1 MADTITFT
9 EARVRTLRDAA
20 TGGNRIEYQ
29 DGKVPALRLRISA
42 TSASWSVLKRI
53 PGGPMRRVQLGS
65 ADELPVELAR
75 KRAQQVVAAMLDGRD
90 LTKEKRRRSAEAQR
104 ASITLSEGLA
114 IYLAEKDG
122 LRPAT
127 RATYERD
134 LRTTFG
140 DWWDRP
146 LAEMTPEWVRD
157 RHRNRK
163 TRPITSQAR
172 VSHARDKARI
182 TASPA
187 RADGAVRALRAVV
200 NYLRAERDLDLPDV
214 AKRIVA
220 TKGWG
225 NVPRRKRALL
235 GQALAE
241 FVQSIRALPD
251 DLPPDLSGTQRDVV
265 LLILCTGLRWA
276 SAAGLRWDEVDFKA
290 KTITIPADRMKGKV
304 SHSLP
309 LGPAMMAMLEQRAKK
324 PRSSVLVF
332 PGLNPEQDE
341 PAEKRKPDK
350 PIGRLSKRFLAKI
363 ADADGNP
370 ITWSPHDLRRT
381 ALTLLEAM
389 DVSAYALKRIAA
401 HAQSGDVTAGYLA
414 DDVERLRVPM
424 ERLENAALALPRT
437 GNVVPMRGAS

>member
-1 MADTITFT
+1 MAETITFT
-9 EARVRTLRDAA
+9 EARVRALRDATTSGRA
-20 TGGNRIEYQ
+20 EYQ
-29 DGKVPALRLRISA
+29 DGKVSALRLRVSP

-53 PGGPMRRVQLGS
+53 PGGPMRRVQLGT
-65 ADELPVELAR
+65 ADDLPVELAR
-75 KRAQQVVAAMLDGRD
+75 KRAQQTVAAMLDGRD
-90 LTKEKRRRSAEAQR
+90 LTKEKRQRNAEAER
-104 ASITLSEGLA
+104 AAITLSEGLA
-114 IYLAEKDG
+114 TYLAEKDG

-146 LAEMTPEWVRD
+146 LADMTPEWVRD

-172 VSHARDKARI
+172 VAHARDKDRI
-182 TASPA
+182 TASPS

-214 AKRIVA
+214 ARRITA

-235 GQALAE
+235 GQTLTE
-241 FVQSIRALPD
+241 FVQSVRALPD
-251 DLPPDLSGTQRDVV
+251 DLPPDLSGTQRDLV
-265 LLILCTGLRWA
+265 LLLLCTGLRWT
-276 SAAGLRWDEVDFKA
+276 SAAGLRWDEVDFRA

-309 LGPAMMAMLEQRAKK
+309 LGPAMMAMLEQRAEN
-324 PRSSVLVF
+324 PRSSMLVF
-332 PGLNPEQDE
+332 PGLNTEQ
-341 PAEKRKPDK
+341 EKQKPDK

-363 ADADGNP
+363 TDADGNP

-401 HAQSGDVTAGYLA
+401 HAQSSDVTAGYLA

-424 ERLENAALALPRT
+424 ERLENVALAQLHT
-437 GNVVPMRGAS
+437 GNVIALSAERAR

>member
-9 EARVRTLRDAA
+9 EARVRALRAA
-20 TGGNRIEYQ
+20 AKAGSRVEYQ
-29 DGKVPALRLRISA
+29 DGKVPPLRLRVST

-53 PGGPMRRVQLGS
+53 PGGPMRRVQLGT
-65 ADELPVELAR
+65 ADDLPVELAR
-75 KRAQQVVAAMLDGRD
+75 KRAQQVLAAMLDGRD
-90 LTKEKRRRSAEAQR
+90 LTSEKRQRSAEAER
-104 ASITLSEGLA
+104 ASITLAEGLA

-140 DWWDRP
+140 DWWNRP
-146 LAEMTPEWVRD
+146 LADMTPEWVRD

-163 TRPITSQAR
+163 TRAITSQAR
-172 VSHARDKARI
+172 VAHVRDKARI

-214 AKRIVA
+214 ARRITA
-220 TKGWG
+220 TQGWG

-235 GQALAE
+235 GEALTE
-241 FVQSIRALPD
+241 FVESVSALPD
-251 DLPPDLSGTQRDVV
+251 DLPPDLSGTQRDVT

-276 SAAGLRWDEVDFKA
+276 SAAGLRWDEVDLKA
-290 KTITIPADRMKGKV
+290 KTITIPAARMKGKLD
-304 SHSLP
+304 HSLP
-309 LGPAMMAMLEQRAKK
+309 LGPAMMTMLKHRAAAS
-324 PRSSVLVF
+324 RSPTLVF
-332 PGLNPEQDE
+332 PGLD
-341 PAEKRKPDK
+341 PAK

-363 ADADGNP
+363 TDPEGNT
-370 ITWSPHDLRRT
+370 ITWSPHDLRRS

-401 HAQSGDVTAGYLA
+401 HSQSGDVTAGYLA

-424 ERLENAALALPRT
+424 ERLENVALAT
-437 GNVVPMRGAS
+437 GPTDNVVPMRGVPR

>member
-1 MADTITFT
+1 MAETITFT
-9 EARVRTLRDAA
+9 EARVRALRDAA
-20 TGGNRIEYQ
+20 RVGRVEYQ
-29 DGKVPALRLRISA
+29 DGKVPALRLRVSA

-65 ADELPVELAR
+65 ADDLPVEQAR
-75 KRAQQVVAAMLDGRD
+75 KRAQLAVGAMLEGRD
-90 LTKEKRRRSAEAQR
+90 LSAEKRQRRVESER
-104 ASITLSEGLA
+104 ASLTLADGLA

-127 RATYERD
+127 RSTYERD

-140 DWWDRP
+140 DWWDKP

-163 TRPITSQAR
+163 TRPITAQAR
-172 VSHARDKARI
+172 VGHARDRDRI

-214 AKRIVA
+214 ARRITA

-241 FVQSIRALPD
+241 FVTSVRGLPD
-251 DLPPDLSGTQRDVV
+251 DLPPDLAGTQRDLV
-265 LLILCTGLRWA
+265 LLILCTGLRWT
-276 SAAGLRWDEVDFKA
+276 SAAGLHWTEVDFKA
-290 KTITIPADRMKGKV
+290 KTITVPADRMKGKL
-304 SHSLP
+304 SHALP
-309 LGPAMMAMLEQRAKK
+309 LGPAMLAMLKVRAAA
-324 PRSSVLVF
+324 PRSPTLVF
-332 PGLNPEQDE
+332 PGLD
-341 PAEKRKPDK
+341 PDK
-350 PIGRLSKRFLAKI
+350 PLGRLSVRFLAKI
-363 ADADGNP
+363 ADAEGNP

-424 ERLENAALALPRT
+424 ERLESVALAEPRD
-437 GNVVPMRGAS
+437 GNVVPLRVAGR